1 MKALLEKLKLTKVES
16 SPPPLIPRVLSSTP
30 PPPPPLPVRQEH
42 KPIVVLG
49 DPIELMRQR
58 ELITPKL
65 ELKPVIGNPINGPVG
80 VSEMVSV
87 PVSSNGPSLSDY
99 QNPPNLTYAGG
110 KPIYSTGGG
119 TGTDASKWALYPA
132 IQNVDMAQN
141 TFINLPQITLPV
153 INLVGPTGT
162 PGIMNMSDNL
172 GASYPLDAR
181 DGNLYFDN
189 ELLAKAG
196 DIQNIS
202 DWALYSAIG
211 DVDMNGKKLIYSGA
225 FVDVGSNGGTIEINS
240 KQGSS
245 SIYLNS
251 QDVVVVGATTDG
263 NSFLQTD
270 QIANLGGAFGNVG
283 QFLSITETDA
293 NRHITWVDKPVN
305 VTEINPGGNTGTI
318 DLTSSGNSIT
328 ITNPTPGTI
337 NFEAVI
343 PASVTAINPGNNT
356 GNVELR
362 SLAATVIITNP
373 APSVV
378 NFEVPAVNIGVATL
392 NTKSGNVV
400 LTSADASVTIAP
412 IPATSNVDLSVPAIA
427 VIEGDIATLQADVVA
442 INGEIATLQGEVGV
456 IQGQIIGIDAE
467 LTTLTGGLAAV
478 TTAVG
483 VIESSYVT
491 QVSGCKGSVQLAGT
505 GGITISPNTGTGVIT
520 IDGSGASAGVSSINT
535 QTGAVTLTSGNTNT
549 LSVGSSG
556 AGNIQLN
563 VPVGAGGVT
572 TFNGNSGSIIL
583 SAGTGIDIQPISGPN
598 PSIFGVA
605 NSGVS
610 SITTNGAS
618 PTTGIVNLV
627 NGTGITLTPSGQ
639 NITIASTGS
648 SGVTSLN
655 SLTGALNVVAGSGIS
670 VTPSGSNITIANTSA
685 VVPIWLNG
693 GEYANPGITFS
704 VSTNTLVR
712 YASITTTKANAKIMI
727 FGTFEATTSAVGTI
741 FLTIARSTAI
751 PTAANSTNLADRTS
765 ALTNA
770 LNGNGLS
777 MWGLAGN
784 TSRLTA
790 NANVVD
796 TLATPGTYYYS
807 IWGYDTATITSTT
820 SELANLTI
828 LDIT

>member
-16 SPPPLIPRVLSSTP
+16 SPPPLIPRVLSSL
-30 PPPPPLPVRQEH
+30 PPPPLPVRQEP

-58 ELITPKL
+58 ELTTPKL
-65 ELKPVIGNPINGPVG
+65 ELKPVIGNPINGPIG

-99 QNPPNLTYAGG
+99 QNPPNVTYAGG
-110 KPIYSTGGG
+110 KPIYL
-119 TGTDASKWALYPA
+119 TDTQVQADVGRWALYPA

-162 PGIMNMSDNL
+162 PGIMNMTDNNGTSHIL
-172 GASYPLDAR
+172 ESIDA
-181 DGNLYFDN
+181 NLYFDG

-202 DWALYSAIG
+202 DWALYPAIG

-225 FVDVGSNGGTIEINS
+225 FVDVGSNGGSIEINS
-240 KQGSS
+240 KQGGA

-251 QDVVVVGATTDG
+251 QDAVIVGATTDG

-270 QIANLGGAFGNVG
+270 QLAKLGGAFGNVG

-293 NRHITWVDKPVN
+293 NKHITWVDAPTS
-305 VTEINPGGNTGTI
+305 VTE
-318 DLTSSGNSIT
+318 
-328 ITNPTPGTI
+328 
-337 NFEAVI
+337 
-343 PASVTAINPGNNT
+343 INPGNNT
-356 GNVELR
+356 GIIGLNSTGGSV
-362 SLAATVIITNP
+362 TITNP
-373 APSVV
+373 APGVI
-378 NFEVPAVNIGVATL
+378 NFEVPPNVTSLNGINGAVD
-392 NTKSGNVV
+392 
-400 LTSADASVTIAP
+400 LTSVDGSITITP
-412 IPATSNVDLSVPAIA
+412 VPLIDSIDLSVPAIA
-427 VIEGDIATLQADVVA
+427 VLEGDVATLQADVVT

-456 IQGQIIGIDAE
+456 IQGQILGIDAE
-467 LTTLTGGLAAV
+467 LTTLTGGLA
-478 TTAVG
+478 TVG

-520 IDGSGASAGVSSINT
+520 IDGSGASAGVSSI
-535 QTGAVTLTSGNTNT
+535 
-549 LSVGSSG
+549 
-556 AGNIQLN
+556 
-563 VPVGAGGVT
+563 
-572 TFNGNSGSIIL
+572 
-583 SAGTGIDIQPISGPN
+583 
-598 PSIFGVA
+598 
-605 NSGVS
+605 
-610 SITTNGAS
+610 TTNGAS

-627 NGTGITLTPSGQ
+627 SGSGITLTPAGQ
-639 NITIASTGS
+639 DITIASSGG
-648 SGVTSLN
+648 GVTSL
-655 SLTGALNVVAGSGIS
+655 SGLTGALSLVAGSGIS

-704 VSTNTLVR
+704 ASTNTLVR

-727 FGTFEATTSAVGTI
+727 LGTFEATTSAVGTI
-741 FLTIARSTAI
+741 YLTIARSTAI

-828 LDIT
+828 LDITGTNGASSLIPVPIIQAAGTTALVTGYANTTYILTSGATQNFTTAGLVLGNAGLVWYVKNGSGSDITIQHNGTNITGQTSTLHTNTGSANSSIQILYWNGTDLIMY